1 MLKIDNSLLQEI
13 GLGDLP
19 MEEKDLLITQ
29 VYEQLEVRVGTRLA
43 ENMTDA
49 QLEEFDSK
57 YMQTQDQEGA
67 IQWLQ
72 QNFPDYPKVVEEELY
87 KLKDELKQQAPAIKQ
102 VVTDQAAD
110 QDAASDQPPSQPSES
125 PDQAA

>member
-87 KLKDELKQQAPAIKQ
+87 KLKDELKQQAPTIKQ
-102 VVTDQAAD
+102 VVIDQASD
-110 QDAASDQPPSQPSES
+110 QDAASDHSSSQPSES